1 MMKPNTPPDSPTCG
15 LKPHRTCRVKSE
27 TPQPEPQRG
36 TLIPLCEALRKLLP
50 GAEERISYRMPCFA
64 VRGKAVAGFDGFGQ
78 HCSYFPHSGSVLA
91 AVGEL
96 PAWVDRQGGTLR
108 FPIGRRL
115 PTSLV
120 KRLIRVRLDELS
132 AVRNGKRF
140 EFYDDGTV
148 KAEGPVKDGLLHG
161 TWSWY
166 RRDGSLL
173 RTDRYRMGEPVGPPA
188 VPPARRAGPAK
199 PGRAAGPVLLAGGNP
214 QVAKGDGG
222 EPVQAYLDALDGWK
236 HDVVAGLDE
245 LIARAVPGVRKAV
258 RWNSPFYGAEAGGWF
273 LGLHCLTRYVKVTF
287 FAGTSLEPMPPVA
300 SKAAGARGVHLG
312 ERDRPDDERLLAWV
326 RQAAAL
332 PGWTG
337 F

>member
-1 MMKPNTPPDSPTCG
+1 MSVIDEYLAT
-15 LKPHRTCRVKSE
+15 L
-27 TPQPEPQRG
+27 PEPQRA
-36 TLIPLCEALRKLLP
+36 TLAALCETLRELLP
-50 GAEERISYRMPCFA
+50 GAEERLSYRMPCFA
-64 VRGKAVAGFDGFGQ
+64 VRGKAVAGFDGFTQ

-91 AVGEL
+91 TVGEL
-96 PAWVDRQGGTLR
+96 PAWVDAQGGTLR

-115 PTSLV
+115 PKSLV
-120 KRLIRVRLDELS
+120 KRLIRVRLDEIS
-132 AVRNGKRF
+132 AVRNGKRV
-140 EFYDDGTV
+140 EFFDDGTV

-166 RRDGSLL
+166 RRDGSPV
-173 RTDRYRMGEPVGPPA
+173 RTVRYRMGEPVAPPSGPAKPA
-188 VPPARRAGPAK
+188 GARRAGLAEPSGPAK
-199 PGRAAGPVLLAGGNP
+199 PGRATGPVMLAGGNP
-214 QVAKGDGG
+214 QIAKGDGD

-245 LIARAVPGVRKAV
+245 LIVRAVPGVRKAV
-258 RWNSPFYGAEAGGWF
+258 RWNSPFYGTETGGWF

-287 FAGTSLEPMPPVA
+287 FAGTSLVPVPPVA
-300 SKAAGARGVHLG
+300 SKTAGTRCVHLG
-312 ERDRPDDERLLAWV
+312 DQDRPDDAQLLAWV